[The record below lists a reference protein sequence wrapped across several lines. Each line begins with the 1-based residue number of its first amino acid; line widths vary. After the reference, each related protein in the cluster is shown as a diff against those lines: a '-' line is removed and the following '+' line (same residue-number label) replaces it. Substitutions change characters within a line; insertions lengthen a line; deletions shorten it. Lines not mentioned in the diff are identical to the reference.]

1 MLRQRLEAERY
12 QEAQRK
18 EAEAAERAA
27 AENDAQ
33 NYYVDDLP
41 PPSLDDLDDY
51 LEKMYDE
58 LPDKVRTYGNMLWG
72 TDGMNG

>member
-12 QEAQRK
+12 QEQQRK
-18 EAEAAERAA
+18 EAAA
-27 AENDAQ
+27 AEARHAAESD

-51 LEKMYDE
+51 LEKMYDD
-58 LPDKVRTYGNMLWG
+58 LPDKVRGAPGRFVL
-72 TDGMNG
+72 